1 MVLGGQDAVGEVALA
16 GQIDVG
22 ELVFQVQVAL
32 HFGLAVS
39 CAAGL
44 HLMANNYLLFINYQF
59 TAGSLAS

>member
-39 CAAGL
+39 CAAGGKL
-44 HLMANNYLLFINYQF
+44 IINK
-59 TAGSLAS
+59 